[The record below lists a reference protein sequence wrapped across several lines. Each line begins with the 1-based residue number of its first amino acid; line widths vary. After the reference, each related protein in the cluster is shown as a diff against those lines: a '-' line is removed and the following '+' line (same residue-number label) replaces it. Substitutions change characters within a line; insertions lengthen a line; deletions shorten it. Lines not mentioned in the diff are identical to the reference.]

1 MIRFSADMGIS
12 VCLAQ
17 FVYMGKLYQNTFL
30 RISLIL
36 IGWLFASYSQAQ
48 PDLNWTLQ
56 AEKDGVRLYSATAP
70 CADKNM
76 LVFRFENTN
85 ATLVH
90 VNYNVIIQS
99 LGRNVPLLPQSL
111 ELGAAE
117 TKTGD
122 CDSGKELIADLKGND
137 DYQLKVVMVI
147 N

>member
-1 MIRFSADMGIS
+1 
-12 VCLAQ
+12 
-17 FVYMGKLYQNTFL
+17 MGKLYRNAIL

-36 IGWLFASYSQAQ
+36 ICWLPTSFLLAQ
-48 PDLNWTLQ
+48 TDLNWTLQ
-56 AEKDGVRLYSATAP
+56 SEKDGVRLYAATAP

-76 LVFRFENTN
+76 LVFRFENAN
-85 ATLVH
+85 ATVKH

-99 LGRNVPLLPQSL
+99 AGRNIPLLPQSL
-111 ELGAAE
+111 ELGANE

-137 DYQLKVVMVI
+137 NYQLRVVMVI